1 MSATRLYPN
10 CCKIITVLMENR
22 SNITTQ
28 LRALNMRLYTDA
40 VISDF
45 IASRI
50 QSVAD
55 LSHNHNNTKEQPQ
68 TEITLGQSST
78 LKKPS
83 ENRATMFMHNTAS

>member
-1 MSATRLYPN
+1 MDY
-10 CCKIITVLMENR
+10 R

-68 TEITLGQSST
+68 IEITLGDHS
-78 LKKPS
+78 P
-83 ENRATMFMHNTAS
+83 